1 MDGLVSVYDVI
12 AAVKGCSSTV
22 ASNVYLRLLRE
33 GRVPEFPKFRFIPE
47 VGTKRGGSR
56 LPTPVADVRGIVKL
70 IFALPGK
77 YTFRREC
84 ADLYMRFIG
93 GKPELIDE
101 VLHWKRPENARP
113 NVGIPDLPRRK
124 WRSLW
129 KPSRPTSGRP
139 RRVWSQSTT

>member
-1 MDGLVSVYDVI
+1 MKMTLCLYAITTGVRKTLDGLVSVYDVI
-12 AAVKGCSSTV
+12 AAVKGCSSSV

-33 GRVPEFPKFRFIPE
+33 ERVPEFPKFRFISE
-47 VGTKRGGSR
+47 TTKRGGNR

-93 GKPELIDE
+93 GNPELIDE
-101 VLHWKRPENARP
+101 VLHWKRPDIARP
-113 NVGIPDLPRRK
+113 NVGIHGLPRGK
-124 WRSLW
+124 
-129 KPSRPTSGRP
+129 T
-139 RRVWSQSTT
+139 